1 LRDASASETIASMPR
16 LLVRAAVALLAFC
29 LLAPAARADGLGTL
43 QDLAKRHL
51 RPAPLVPTSA
61 PRPMSDL
68 SVSLDQSYGGR
79 GKRGYALRLA
89 HYASGGPDA
98 IIALERGGYPSVRA
112 AVRVYRRGHYRVRRT
127 RLRGRPA
134 FVLTSKAG
142 VRESLIF
149 WREDKSVYSLATG
162 TTKKVSLRSL
172 RATASGLDHLG
183 ANYLGSF
190 FAEGSDNTSL
200 DAMLVTTQRFVSG
213 TVEWGTDNCT
223 FNGGPGAAHGATAN
237 FIMLPLRAGAFSLPL
252 NGPLV
257 TRPGWIG
264 TLSGTVS
271 PGAIDVALQGTGT
284 FDDQTTCDTGP
295 MSVSAERRDPI

>member
-16 LLVRAAVALLAFC
+16 LLGPAAVALLAFC
-29 LLAPAARADGLGTL
+29 LLAPVAHADGLGTL

-51 RPAPLVPTSA
+51 RPAPLVPTAA
-61 PRPMSDL
+61 PRPLSDL
-68 SVSLDQSYGGR
+68 GVSLDMGFGR
-79 GKRGYALRLA
+79 GKRGYGLRLA

-98 IIALERGGYPSVRA
+98 IIALERGAYPSVRA
-112 AVRVYRRGHYRVRRT
+112 AVRDYRRGHYRVRQT
-127 RLRGRPA
+127 SLRGRRA
-134 FVLTSKAG
+134 FLLTSKAG

-162 TTKKVSLRSL
+162 TTKKVSVRSL

-183 ANYLGSF
+183 ANYLGSY
-190 FAEGSDNTSL
+190 FAEGSNNTSL

-223 FNGGPGAAHGATAN
+223 FNGAPSAAHGATAN
-237 FIMLPLRAGAFSLPL
+237 FMMLPLRSGAFSISL

-257 TRPGWIG
+257 TRAGWNG
-264 TLSGTVS
+264 TISGTAS
-271 PGAIDVALQGTGT
+271 PAAIDVALRGNGT
-284 FDDQTTCDTGP
+284 FDEEACDTGP
-295 MSVSAERRDPI
+295 MSVTAERRDPI